1 MIVFRNLKGTTA
13 GNEFGHSPVRTTID
27 QIRHPLHGRNQGE
40 HLKSMIS
47 IDGLLKKM
55 GSDSGEV
62 VHQSLGIFENIMIDS
77 LQSVTIDLF
86 PILAGN
92 QKGIVYIS
100 ITMRLIG
107 GKRTISTE
115 TKADSFNGMIG

>member
-1 MIVFRNLKGTTA
+1 
-13 GNEFGHSPVRTTID
+13 
-27 QIRHPLHGRNQGE
+27 
-40 HLKSMIS
+40 MIS